1 MTPEE
6 LKKRIESANDEFIAS
21 DEDSNAAVS
30 VEGEEEVIESKPVD
44 ILQQKRNEQYRA
56 SKLETPRGAAPK
68 VAKNASGVLEGLGS
82 IKSLSQSFRAAK
94 HASERLTANGETARA
109 SMVRDQYM
117 NEKFLPAIEAL
128 IGLNSID
135 ELLNA
140 KDVLKKLDE
149 LVLIQGGR
157 ADGYTAQYIRSLYGS
172 ELGQIQTHSDC
183 YIRRSIGDM
192 KVACA
197 RGNIRYAISLAK
209 KMLDS
214 VDNGEHSATEDDY
227 QLISK
232 VASRGM

>member
-1 MTPEE
+1 MADLEKLALAATDDFF
-6 LKKRIESANDEFIAS
+6 NDATKDGAGKAEMQPTNPA
-21 DEDSNAAVS
+21 
-30 VEGEEEVIESKPVD
+30 D
-44 ILQQKRNEQYRA
+44 ILQQKRNEQYQA
-56 SKLETPRGAAPK
+56 SKMETPRGAAPK
-68 VAKNASGVLEGLGS
+68 VAKNASGVLEGLGN

-94 HASERLTANGETARA
+94 HASERLAANGETARA

-172 ELGQIQTHSDC
+172 ELGQIQTHSDA

-192 KVACA
+192 RIACA

-209 KMLDS
+209 KMMDS
-214 VDNGEHSATEDDY
+214 IDNGEHSATEEDY
-227 QLISK
+227 NLIAK
-232 VASRGM
+232 VAERGL